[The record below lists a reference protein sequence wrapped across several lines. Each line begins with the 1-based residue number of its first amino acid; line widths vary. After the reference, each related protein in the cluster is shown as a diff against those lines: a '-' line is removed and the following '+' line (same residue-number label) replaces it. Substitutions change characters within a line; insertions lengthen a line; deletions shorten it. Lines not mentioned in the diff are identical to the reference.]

1 MLSISIVCSMVHLLN
16 VTTLQAQSFFPLK
29 IGNIWITVDLP
40 PETPPLY
47 LRYEV
52 IDTTRIENQK
62 YFVVNLNGI
71 HYFREDS
78 LQNFYEYS
86 NGKEQIIMNFQMD
99 VGDSLKIS
107 RHPSSTGYT
116 VCIEIK
122 KVTTFIGTTGTQKTF
137 ELDWNSQIIDEE
149 VTFILQEGVGIFFY
163 KPSFHMSEALVAAVI
178 DGIAYGDLTVVTVQN
193 INDKNL
199 NEYVLHQNYPN
210 PFNPSTTIT
219 FSLLKSSRVNIKI
232 FNILGEQISILVDEL
247 LSAGSYEYKW
257 EAGDLPGGVYIYILH
272 TRSYNEAKKMVLLP

>member
-1 MLSISIVCSMVHLLN
+1 MVHLLN

-29 IGNIWITVDLP
+29 IGNTWITVDLP
-40 PETPPLY
+40 SETPPLY

-62 YFVVNLNGI
+62 YFVMNLNGI

-86 NGKEQIIMNFQMD
+86 IGKEQIIMNFQME

-107 RHPSSTGYT
+107 RGSGSTGYT
-116 VCIEIK
+116 ICKEK
-122 KVTTFIGTTGTQKTF
+122 KEVTTFIGTTGTQKTF
-137 ELDWNSQIIDEE
+137 ELDWDSQIIDDED
-149 VTFILQEGVGIFFY
+149 TFVLQEGVGIFFY
-163 KPSFHMSEALVAAVI
+163 SPTFHFTEKLVAAVI
-178 DGIAYGDLTVVTVQN
+178 DGVVYGDSTLVSVQN

-232 FNILGEQISILVDEL
+232 FNVLGEQISTLVDEL
-247 LSAGSYEYKW
+247 LSVGSYEYKW
-257 EAGDLPGGVYIYILH
+257 AAGDLPGGVYIYSIH
-272 TRSYNEAKKMVLLP
+272 TSSYSEAKKMVLLR